1 MSIIDTVSDVSVPL
15 GQSPLTRHS
24 SSLMSFKS
32 CMTYRPLSNEQIAS
46 GKSIINYFN
55 GEEVNRW
62 AILMAQMQSGKTEAF
77 LFIAAEMIR
86 LGRVNNV
93 VIFSGNADTDLK
105 AQIVN
110 IVTNQVKDEKSF
122 YIKYRI
128 YLKQNMIS
136 DEECDHII
144 AHMLTAGIIRVQWGT
159 ELAKYQGPN
168 KNTLFIWEESHYAQN
183 KNQMPSKM
191 MKRVGISANGDVEQ
205 LSSKGNYVVSVSATG
220 FSEFSDNH
228 HLNQGKWLELL
239 QPGAGYNSVDDMKNG
254 DRIVPYDSLVDG
266 IRDALSKSKKN
277 KPMYGL
283 IRATKT
289 MERQIVPIL
298 QRRGWKV
305 VFYDS
310 LTDSDEGTTVW
321 DNMHNAPTQNTAI
334 ILKGKCRMGQ
344 NVEKAHLLFCFE
356 TAQNSKTDTVLQSF
370 VGRACGYSTGS
381 NKVLVYIPSK
391 IYHSGELEKYIELSN
406 GSMIIPSNARNILSN
421 KQKNNKAAEHGLY
434 PIIPIHIPESQI
446 SDIKGDKDDF
456 TADIIAAMN
465 AGMYTNYNSE
475 EVLANVKAL
484 IEITRVKT
492 FNLYNSKG
500 QLKKTAQ
507 SAGLYED
514 KIKEKIDDCVKSDEL
529 FIAFS
534 SFGVKSDGS
543 EVCAWKMKDGSVYI
557 YCVVANSQKREEMAE
572 TSLIPK
578 TTRREVFCHKMEDGS
593 EEMMNGGFSL
603 NLTPET
609 AYSVLRMEAELSEL
623 IDLSLK
629 TMLVSNSR
637 SVNSVKDCE
646 YRGINL
652 NAEVLAGLQQDGDIY
667 SRLKEKHG
675 INLKITKMGG
685 RQSKAHKDAGLVRI
699 AKISW

>member
-1 MSIIDTVSDVSVPL
+1 MSITNTVNDV
-15 GQSPLTRHS
+15 GLTSHL
-24 SSLMSFKS
+24 SSLMSFES
-32 CMTYRPLSNEQIAS
+32 CMTYRPLSNEQIVS

-62 AILMAQMQSGKTEAF
+62 AILMAQMQSGKTDTF

-86 LGRVNNV
+86 LDRVKNV

-110 IVTNQVKDEKSF
+110 IVTNQVVAEKSF

-144 AHMLTAGIIRVQWGT
+144 AHMLTSGIIRVQWGT

-191 MKRVGISANGDVEQ
+191 MKRVGISANGDVDQ

-254 DRIVPYDSLVDG
+254 ERIVPYDNVVDG
-266 IRDALSKSKKN
+266 IHDALSKSKKN

-283 IRATKT
+283 IRATKA
-289 MERQIVPIL
+289 MERQLMPIL
-298 QRRGWKV
+298 ERRGWKV

-310 LTDSDEGTTVW
+310 LTESDEGEAVW
-321 DNMHNAPTQNTAI
+321 NNMHNAPTRNTAI

-370 VGRACGYSTGS
+370 IGRACGYSAGS

-391 IYHSGELEKYIELSN
+391 IYNSGELERYIELSN

-421 KQKNNKAAEHGLY
+421 KQNERAVERGLY
-434 PIIPIHIPESQI
+434 PIIPIHIPSSEI
-446 SDIKGDKDDF
+446 SDINGDKDDF
-456 TADIIAAMN
+456 RADIVAAMN
-465 AGMYTNYNSE
+465 AGIYTNYNSE
-475 EVLANVKAL
+475 EVLENVKAL
-484 IEITRVKT
+484 IENPDTVFKPT
-492 FNLYNSKG
+492 NTN
-500 QLKKTAQ
+500 TATANKFDLLGKINT
-507 SAGLYED
+507 SIENREPINAGSTYGV
-514 KIKEKIDDCVKSDEL
+514 KIDG
-529 FIAFS
+529 I
-534 SFGVKSDGS
+534 
-543 EVCAWKMKDGSVYI
+543 EVNVWKMKDGSVYI
-557 YCVVANSQKREEMAE
+557 YCVVANSEKRVELANV
-572 TSLIPK
+572 TLIPK
-578 TTRREVFCHKMEDGS
+578 TTRREVFCHKFEDGS
-593 EEMMNGGFSL
+593 EVMMNGGFSL

-629 TMLVSNSR
+629 TMLVSNTR
-637 SVNSVKDCE
+637 SVNSVKDCD
-646 YRGINL
+646 YCGINL
-652 NAEVLAGLQQDGDIY
+652 NAEVLTGLQVGGEIY

-675 INLKITKMGG
+675 INLKITKMAG

>member
-15 GQSPLTRHS
+15 GQSPLTRRS
-24 SSLMSFKS
+24 SSLMSFES

-55 GEEVNRW
+55 GGEANRW
-62 AILMAQMQSGKTEAF
+62 AILMAQMQSGKTDTF

-86 LGRVNNV
+86 LGLVTNV
-93 VIFSGNADTDLK
+93 VIFSGNADTMLK

-110 IVTNQVKDEKSF
+110 IATEQVVAEKSF

-128 YLKQNMIS
+128 YLKHNMIS
-136 DEECDHII
+136 DEECDRII
-144 AHMLTAGIIRVQWGT
+144 AHMLTAGIVRVQWGT

-191 MKRVGISANGDVEQ
+191 LKRVGISANGDVEQ

-239 QPGAGYNSVDDMKNG
+239 QPGVGYNSVDDMKNG
-254 DRIVPYDSLVDG
+254 DRIVPYDNVVDG
-266 IRDALSKSKKN
+266 IRDALSKSKN

-289 MERQIVPIL
+289 MERQIVPL
-298 QRRGWKV
+298 LERRGWKV
-305 VFYDS
+305 VFHDS
-310 LTDSDEGTTVW
+310 LTESDEGTTVW
-321 DNMHNAPTQNTAI
+321 NNMHNAPTRNTAI
-334 ILKGKCRMGQ
+334 ILKGMCRMGQ

-370 VGRACGYSTGS
+370 VGRACGYSAGS

-421 KQKNNKAAEHGLY
+421 KQNNKAAANGLY
-434 PIIPIHIPESQI
+434 PIIPIHIPSSEI
-446 SDIKGDKDDF
+446 SIV
-456 TADIIAAMN
+456 AAMN
-465 AGMYTNYNSE
+465 AGIYTNYNSA
-475 EVLANVKAL
+475 EVLENVKAL
-484 IEITRVKT
+484 IQNPETEFKPTNTKITAKNKDRMEK
-492 FNLYNSKG
+492 L
-500 QLKKTAQ
+500 LK
-507 SAGLYED
+507 E
-514 KIKEKIDDCVKSDEL
+514 IKESIETRQP
-529 FIAFS
+529 IAPGS
-534 SFGVKSDGS
+534 SYGVKPDGT
-543 EVCAWKMKDGSVYI
+543 EVNIWKMEDGSVYI
-557 YCVVANSQKREEMAE
+557 YCIVPNSEKRAEMAE
-572 TSLIPK
+572 TALIPK
-578 TTRREVFCHKMEDGS
+578 TTQREVFCHKLEDGS

-609 AYSVLRMEAELSEL
+609 AYSVLRMEEELSEL

-637 SVNSVKDCE
+637 SVNSVKDCD
-646 YRGINL
+646 YRGISL
-652 NAEVLAGLQQDGDIY
+652 NAEVLAGLQPDGEIY

-675 INLKITKMGG
+675 INLKITKMAG

>member
-1 MSIIDTVSDVSVPL
+1 MSITNTVSDVSVLL
-15 GQSPLTRHS
+15 GQSPLTRRL
-24 SSLMSFKS
+24 SSLMSFES
-32 CMTYRPLSNEQIAS
+32 CMAYRPLSNEQIAS

-62 AILMAQMQSGKTEAF
+62 AILMAQMQSGKTDTF

-93 VIFSGNADTDLK
+93 VIFSGNADTMLK

-110 IVTNQVKDEKSF
+110 IATEQVAPEKSF

-136 DEECDHII
+136 DEECDRII
-144 AHMLTAGIIRVQWGT
+144 AHMLTAGVVRVQWGT

-254 DRIVPYDSLVDG
+254 DRIVPYETVADG
-266 IRDALSKSKKN
+266 IRDAVSRSTN

-289 MERQIVPIL
+289 MEGQILPIL
-298 QRRGWKV
+298 KRRGWKV
-305 VFYDS
+305 VFHDS
-310 LTDSDEGTTVW
+310 LTESDEGSAVW

-334 ILKGKCRMGQ
+334 ILKGMCRMGQ

-370 VGRACGYSTGS
+370 VGRACGYSAGS
-381 NKVLVYIPSK
+381 SKVLVFIPSK
-391 IYHSGELEKYIELSN
+391 IYHSGELERFIELSN

-421 KQKNNKAAEHGLY
+421 KQNNKAADNELY
-434 PIIPIHIPESQI
+434 PIIPIHIPSSEI

-465 AGMYTNYNSE
+465 AGSYTNYNSG
-475 EVLANVKAL
+475 EVLDNVKAL
-484 IEITRVKT
+484 IEKEDTEFGTRDT
-492 FNLYNSKG
+492 N
-500 QLKKTAQ
+500 TAT
-507 SAGLYED
+507 AKRTKLL
-514 KIKEKIDDCVKSDEL
+514 EKINASIENRVP
-529 FIAFS
+529 INPGS
-534 SFGVKSDGS
+534 SFGVLPNGTQ
-543 EVCAWKMKDGSVYI
+543 VNVWKMQDGSVYI
-557 YCVVANSQKREEMAE
+557 YCIVANSEKRAEMAE

-578 TTRREVFCHKMEDGS
+578 TTRREVFCHKFEDGS
-593 EEMMNGGFSL
+593 EVMMNGGFSL

-609 AYSVLRMEAELSEL
+609 AYSVLRMESELSEL

-629 TMLVSNSR
+629 TMLVSNTR
-637 SVNSVKDCE
+637 SVNSVKDCD
-646 YRGINL
+646 YCGINL
-652 NAEVLAGLQQDGDIY
+652 NAEVLAGLQPTGDIY

>member
-1 MSIIDTVSDVSVPL
+1 MSIIDTVSDVSVLL
-15 GQSPLTRHS
+15 GQSPLTRRS
-24 SSLMSFKS
+24 SSLMSFES

-55 GEEVNRW
+55 GGEANRW
-62 AILMAQMQSGKTEAF
+62 AILMAQMQSGKTDTF

-86 LGRVNNV
+86 LGLVTNV
-93 VIFSGNADTDLK
+93 VIFSGNADTMLK

-110 IVTNQVKDEKSF
+110 IATEQVVAEKSF

-136 DEECDHII
+136 DEECDRII
-144 AHMLTAGIIRVQWGT
+144 AHMLTAGIVRVQWGT

-191 MKRVGISANGDVEQ
+191 LKRVGISANGDVEQ

-239 QPGAGYNSVDDMKNG
+239 QPGVGYNSVDDMKNG
-254 DRIVPYDSLVDG
+254 DRIVPYDNVVDG
-266 IRDALSKSKKN
+266 IRDALSKSKN

-289 MERQIVPIL
+289 MERQIVPL
-298 QRRGWKV
+298 LERRGWKV
-305 VFYDS
+305 VFHDS
-310 LTDSDEGTTVW
+310 LTESDEGTTVW
-321 DNMHNAPTQNTAI
+321 NNMHNAPTRNTAI
-334 ILKGKCRMGQ
+334 ILKGMCRMGQ

-370 VGRACGYSTGS
+370 VGRACGYSAGS

-421 KQKNNKAAEHGLY
+421 KQNNKAAANGLY
-434 PIIPIHIPESQI
+434 PIIPIYIPSSEI
-446 SDIKGDKDDF
+446 SIV
-456 TADIIAAMN
+456 AAMN
-465 AGMYTNYNSE
+465 AGIYTNYNSA
-475 EVLANVKAL
+475 EVLENVKAL
-484 IEITRVKT
+484 IQNPETEFKPTNTKITAKNKDRMEK
-492 FNLYNSKG
+492 L
-500 QLKKTAQ
+500 LK
-507 SAGLYED
+507 E
-514 KIKEKIDDCVKSDEL
+514 IKESIETRQP
-529 FIAFS
+529 IAPGS
-534 SFGVKSDGS
+534 SYGVKPDGT
-543 EVCAWKMKDGSVYI
+543 EVNIWKMEDGSVYI
-557 YCVVANSQKREEMAE
+557 YCIVPNSEKRAEMAE
-572 TSLIPK
+572 TALIPK
-578 TTRREVFCHKMEDGS
+578 TTQREVFCHKLEDGS

-609 AYSVLRMEAELSEL
+609 AYSVLRMEEELSEL

-637 SVNSVKDCE
+637 SVNSVKDCD
-646 YRGINL
+646 YRGISL
-652 NAEVLAGLQQDGDIY
+652 NAEVLAGLQPDGEIY

-675 INLKITKMGG
+675 INLKITKMAG

>member
-1 MSIIDTVSDVSVPL
+1 
-15 GQSPLTRHS
+15 
-24 SSLMSFKS
+24 
-32 CMTYRPLSNEQIAS
+32 MTYRPLSNEQIAS

-62 AILMAQMQSGKTEAF
+62 AILMAQMQSGKTETF
-77 LFIAAEMIR
+77 LFIAAEMLR
-86 LGRVNNV
+86 LDLVKNV
-93 VIFSGNADTDLK
+93 VIFSGNADTMLK
-105 AQIVN
+105 GQIVN
-110 IVTNQVKDEKSF
+110 TVTNQVEPDKSF
-122 YIKYRI
+122 YNKYRI
-128 YLKQNMIS
+128 YLKQNMIP
-136 DEECDHII
+136 DEECDRII
-144 AHMLTAGIIRVQWGT
+144 GDMLKAGTVRVQWGT

-168 KNTLFIWEESHYAQN
+168 KHTLFIWEESHYAQN

-191 MKRVGISANGDVEQ
+191 LKRVGISANGDVDQ
-205 LSSKGNYVVSVSATG
+205 LASKGNYVVSVSATG

-228 HLNQGKWLELL
+228 HLNQGKWLELM
-239 QPGAGYNSVDDMKNG
+239 QPGAGYNSVNDMKNG
-254 DRIVPYDSLVDG
+254 DRIVPYDDVENG
-266 IRDALSKSKKN
+266 ILDALSRSTKN

-289 MERQIVPIL
+289 IETKILPIL

-305 VFYDS
+305 VLYDS
-310 LTDSDEGTTVW
+310 LPESGDEGEAVW
-321 DNMHNAPTQNTAI
+321 KNMHNAPTQNTAI

-370 VGRACGYSTGS
+370 VGRACGYSAGS

-391 IYHSGELEKYIELSN
+391 IYHSGELERYIELSN

-421 KQKNNKAAEHGLY
+421 KQNERAAERGLY
-434 PIIPIHIPESQI
+434 PIIPIHIPSSAI
-446 SDIKGDKDDF
+446 SDINGDKDDL

-465 AGMYTNYNSE
+465 AGSYTNHNSD
-475 EVLANVKAL
+475 EVLENVKAL
-484 IEITRVKT
+484 IENPDTVFKPTNTKITEKNKDRMEK
-492 FNLYNSKG
+492 L
-500 QLKKTAQ
+500 LK
-507 SAGLYED
+507 E
-514 KIKEKIDDCVKSDEL
+514 IKESIENREP
-529 FIAFS
+529 INPGS
-534 SFGVKSDGS
+534 SYGVKIDGS
-543 EVCAWKMKDGSVYI
+543 EVNVWKMRNGSVYI
-557 YCVVANSQKREEMAE
+557 YCIVPDSEKREEIINA
-572 TSLIPK
+572 SLIPK
-578 TTRREVFCHKMEDGS
+578 TTRREVFCHKLEDGS

-623 IDLSLK
+623 IELSFK

-646 YRGINL
+646 FRGISL
-652 NAEVLAGLQQDGDIY
+652 NAEVLAGLQEDGEIY

-675 INLKITKMGG
+675 INLKITKMAG

>member
-1 MSIIDTVSDVSVPL
+1 MSIIDTVSDVSVLL
-15 GQSPLTRHS
+15 GQSPLTRRS
-24 SSLMSFKS
+24 SSLMSFES

-55 GEEVNRW
+55 GGEANRW
-62 AILMAQMQSGKTEAF
+62 AILMAQMQSGKTDTF

-86 LGRVNNV
+86 LGLVTNV
-93 VIFSGNADTDLK
+93 VIFSGNADTMLK

-110 IVTNQVKDEKSF
+110 IATEQVVAEKSF

-136 DEECDHII
+136 DEECDRII
-144 AHMLTAGIIRVQWGT
+144 AHMLTAGIVRVQWGT

-191 MKRVGISANGDVEQ
+191 LKRVGISANGDVEQ

-239 QPGAGYNSVDDMKNG
+239 QPGVGYNSVDDMKNG
-254 DRIVPYDSLVDG
+254 DRIVPYDNVVDG
-266 IRDALSKSKKN
+266 IRDALSKSKN

-289 MERQIVPIL
+289 MERQIVPL
-298 QRRGWKV
+298 LERRGWKV
-305 VFYDS
+305 VFHDS
-310 LTDSDEGTTVW
+310 LTESDEGTTVW
-321 DNMHNAPTQNTAI
+321 NNMHNAPTRNTAI
-334 ILKGKCRMGQ
+334 ILKGMCRMGQ

-370 VGRACGYSTGS
+370 VGRACGYSAGS

-391 IYHSGELEKYIELSN
+391 IYHSGELERYIELSN

-421 KQKNNKAAEHGLY
+421 KQNNKAAANGLY
-434 PIIPIHIPESQI
+434 PIIPIYIPSSEI
-446 SDIKGDKDDF
+446 SIV
-456 TADIIAAMN
+456 AAMN
-465 AGMYTNYNSE
+465 AGIYTNYNSA
-475 EVLANVKAL
+475 EVLENVKAL
-484 IEITRVKT
+484 IQNPETEFKPTNTKITAKNKDRMEK
-492 FNLYNSKG
+492 L
-500 QLKKTAQ
+500 LK
-507 SAGLYED
+507 E
-514 KIKEKIDDCVKSDEL
+514 IKESIETRQP
-529 FIAFS
+529 IAPGS
-534 SFGVKSDGS
+534 SYGVKPDGT
-543 EVCAWKMKDGSVYI
+543 EVNIWKMEDGSVYI
-557 YCVVANSQKREEMAE
+557 YCIVPNSEKRAEMAE
-572 TSLIPK
+572 TALIPK
-578 TTRREVFCHKMEDGS
+578 TTQREVFCHKLEDGS

-609 AYSVLRMEAELSEL
+609 AYSVLRMEEELSEL

-637 SVNSVKDCE
+637 SVNSVKDCD
-646 YRGINL
+646 YRGISL
-652 NAEVLAGLQQDGDIY
+652 NAEVLAGLQPDGEIY

-675 INLKITKMGG
+675 INLKITKMAG